1 MWGEGP
7 EPYLSG
13 GVSLVPL
20 APRANVA
27 EAQLPELVE
36 RMAARINAERISAT
50 GISFSAQSE
59 GSTKGLFM
67 RITVFSR
74 RVVAM
79 LVVLAASTGDARA
92 QWIGAGSTPQ
102 GDYLRGAGIAAAGMG
117 LYNQR
122 TAIANSINLDTFIR
136 FNEYMAAVANE
147 QRKEYVER
155 RMYLSARNKEMNDKI
170 EDRIKNHPEARDV
183 LSGDA
188 LTSIINQLMDP
199 EISESSFRYAQVPLP
214 VDMIRRIPFRLGERG
229 ENFSMHR
236 LTMKGKGKWPVA
248 FQDTR
253 FAVELKEFEAAVD
266 AALEEAIDGKAQLS
280 KMARIQS
287 AVEELAR
294 KLEREV
300 DPDTD
305 RRALNEAALQ
315 LKSLRTTVRQF
326 ETQGVQQ
333 ALGEIATYSGT
344 TVNDLRLFMR
354 KYNLTFGRAETP
366 DERLLYPELYEALQI
381 QKEKFAGGGKAPKSE

>member
-1 MWGEGP
+1 M
-7 EPYLSG
+7 SG

-20 APRANVA
+20 APLANVA

-36 RMAARINAERISAT
+36 RMAARINTERVFAT
-50 GISFSAQSE
+50 GISFSTQSE

-67 RITVFSR
+67 RITAYSR
-74 RVVAM
+74 QVVAV
-79 LVVLAASTGDARA
+79 LVVLGASIGDARA

-155 RMYLSARNKEMNDKI
+155 RMYLSERNKEMNDKI
-170 EDRIKNHPEARDV
+170 EDRIKNHPERRD
-183 LSGDA
+183 LLDGDA
-188 LTSIINQLMDP
+188 LTSIMNQLMEP

-248 FQDTR
+248 FQDKK
-253 FAVELKEFEAAVD
+253 FAAELKEFEAAVD
-266 AALEEAIDGKAQLS
+266 AALEEAINGQAQTE
-280 KMARIQS
+280 KIHRIQG
-287 AVEELAR
+287 AVEDLAQ
-294 KLEREV
+294 KLQRET
-300 DPDTD
+300 DPDAD
-305 RRALNEAALQ
+305 RRAINEAALQ
-315 LKSLRTTVRQF
+315 LQSLRTTARLFQ
-326 ETQGVQQ
+326 TQGVQR

-354 KYNLTFGRAETP
+354 KHNLTFGRAETP
-366 DERLLYPELYEALQI
+366 DERTLYPELYESLQI